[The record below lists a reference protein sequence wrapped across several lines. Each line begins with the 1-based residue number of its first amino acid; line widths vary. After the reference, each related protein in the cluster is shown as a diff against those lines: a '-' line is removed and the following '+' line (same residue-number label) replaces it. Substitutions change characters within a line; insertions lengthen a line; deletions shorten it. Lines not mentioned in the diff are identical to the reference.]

1 MPTVR
6 PPVRALALLAVLALA
21 ILSVPAA
28 SAGENPFNKKKAPF
42 SKTTPAEAPPAKPAP
57 PKPAPAPPGPGTR
70 GRGAFKVTYSAVRD
84 KDLREIQKIFRETGL
99 LEDTAKELNGIF
111 LLPTDVTITMAE
123 CGEANAYYEAEGKKV
138 TLCYELIS
146 QLSTMFLAEAESD
159 EEQEEAGEAIGGAA
173 MFTLFHELGHAL
185 IDLYD
190 LPITGREEDA
200 VDQLATIILLEG
212 GDEGEA
218 AAVNGAT
225 SFLDEE
231 SDEEEEELA
240 EISYW
245 DEHSLGEQRFYN
257 ILCWTYGKNPAGNE
271 DLVTDGTLPKNAPNG
286 ARRSTKRCRRAGT
299 RSCLLT

>member
-1 MPTVR
+1 VR
-6 PPVRALALLAVLALA
+6 SLALLAVLALSVPA
-21 ILSVPAA
+21 IPAA
-28 SAGENPFNKKKAPF
+28 SAGENPFNKSKTPF
-42 SKTTPAEAPPAKPAP
+42 SKEPAAAPPARPAP
-57 PKPAPAPPGPGTR
+57 PKPAPTPAPAPTRPGAR
-70 GRGAFKVTYSAVRD
+70 GRGSFKVTYSAVAD

-123 CGEANAYYEAEGKKV
+123 CGEANAYYEADAKKV

-159 EEQEEAGEAIGGAA
+159 QEQEEAGEAIGGAA

-231 SDEEEEELA
+231 SDEDQEELA

-271 DLVTDGTLPKNAPNG
+271 DLVTDGTLPKERAE
-286 ARRSTKRCRRAGT
+286 RCPEEYERM
-299 RSCLLT
+299 SKSWDLLLTPHMKE